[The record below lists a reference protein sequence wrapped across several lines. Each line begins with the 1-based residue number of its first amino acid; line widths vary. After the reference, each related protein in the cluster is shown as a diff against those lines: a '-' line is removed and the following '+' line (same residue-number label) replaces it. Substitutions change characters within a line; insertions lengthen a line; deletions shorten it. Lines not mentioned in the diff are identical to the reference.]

1 MEGRDVG
8 SVTNLRYHL
17 VLTTKYLRP
26 ALQGIEQSVYDAF
39 REASPHPVILN
50 SRGKQTDSRKRG
62 ADTPYHGKEPPRPW
76 TAAHV
81 YWPVTFLTNSVPFW
95 LKPSPP

>member
-8 SVTNLRYHL
+8 SVTILGIISFSQPNISA
-17 VLTTKYLRP
+17 P
-26 ALQGIEQSVYDAF
+26 ALQGIEQSIYDAF

-62 ADTPYHGKEPPRPW
+62 AGNPLPR
-76 TAAHV
+76 
-81 YWPVTFLTNSVPFW
+81 
-95 LKPSPP
+95 